1 MKLVDSGQ
9 KLEKKVKE
17 ILEKNVGKEIS
28 FEGKKFQF
36 LEWGKP
42 MGQKTGEVK
51 TDFLLFLEDKKQKIS
66 MIKISGKQKNMGAVH
81 NKLTAMWCESIYGEN
96 WEQHMKNQ
104 IQSILEN
111 DGFHKDKLVN
121 FSKKQITLGFRHEIM
136 YEPNSGRER
145 GNPTKPEIY
154 PAVFWGEGC
163 PKEYRDGKI
172 KTLTKET
179 KDKLEKQDLVYGNNF
194 VKDSGIPDYVIKA
207 NADEINDLDNILN
220 KLQDIKEF
228 SKDYKD
234 DMIDAFFAQNYR
246 IDWKAKCKHCDAEH
260 REMYVNDMDGDKIIC
275 IKKAPSGRNETAK
288 CPKCGKTGR
297 KNLSS
302 TPIQGTDRS
311 MAVYV
316 KWSVIDGK
324 LDGIPILYE
333 NHKKDCEEVLVNLRN
348 CLLELGIDDDS
359 DFNIEMLRD
368 KTTDRTH
375 NSLCILSIKKL
386 NQ

>member
-1 MKLVDSGQ
+1 LTDSGQ
-9 KLEKKVKE
+9 RLEKKVKE
-17 ILEKNVGKEIS
+17 ILEESVGTKIL

-36 LEWGKP
+36 LEWAKP

-51 TDFLLFLEDKKQKIS
+51 TDFLLFLEDEKQEIS
-66 MIKISGKQKNMGAVH
+66 MIKISGKQRNMGAVH
-81 NKLTAMWCESIYGEN
+81 NKLTAMWCESIYGEK
-96 WEQHMKNQ
+96 WEEHMKNQ
-104 IQSILEN
+104 MQSIVEK

-121 FSKKQITLGFRHEIM
+121 FSKKRITLGFRHEIM
-136 YEPNSGRER
+136 YEPDSGRER
-145 GNPTKPEIY
+145 GNPTKSEIH

-179 KDKLEKQDLVYGNNF
+179 KDKLKKQDLVYGDNSDF

-207 NADEINDLDNILN
+207 NEDEINSLENILN
-220 KLQDIKEF
+220 QLQDIKEF
-228 SKDYKD
+228 SKNYKD
-234 DMIDAFFAQNYR
+234 GMIDAFFAQNYR
-246 IDWKAKCKHCDAEH
+246 IDWKAKCKHCDIEH
-260 REMYVNDMDGDKIIC
+260 REMYVNDMKDGKIIG
-275 IKKAPSGRNETAK
+275 IKKASSGKNKTAK

-297 KNLSS
+297 KNSCS

-311 MAVYV
+311 MAAYV
-316 KWSVIDGK
+316 QWSVIDGK

-348 CLLELGIDDDS
+348 CLLELGIDDNS
-359 DFNIEMLRD
+359 DFSIVMLRD
-368 KTTDRTH
+368 KVTDRTQQRQ
-375 NSLCILSIKKL
+375 CILAIQKL